1 MAEAMGK
8 EEGKGKGGGGGVNP
22 RRVTFAGGCFPKAV
36 VAAQLKPPHSGKGV
50 DFVLG
55 CCHVHSRSPVGTATF
70 RGRGVEEGLSPPSW
84 DPLSARLGSSVRCAY
99 MDLTQKNIHRCLV
112 LK

>member
-1 MAEAMGK
+1 MGK

-55 CCHVHSRSPVGTATF
+55 CRHVHSRSPV
-70 RGRGVEEGLSPPSW
+70 
-84 DPLSARLGSSVRCAY
+84 
-99 MDLTQKNIHRCLV
+99 
-112 LK
+112 

>member
-22 RRVTFAGGCFPKAV
+22 RRVTFAGGCFPKAI

-55 CCHVHSRSPVGTATF
+55 CRHVHSRSPVLTATF
-70 RGRGVEEGLSPPSW
+70 RGGGLRRVCLHPPGT
-84 DPLSARLGSSVRCAY
+84 LSVHAWAHL
-99 MDLTQKNIHRCLV
+99 
-112 LK
+112 